1 VNEAE
6 KSQIYDE
13 ILAEVRYH
21 IGKSANPTARM
32 ATIVALLAS
41 RLKHFFWTGF
51 YVLLDGEL
59 TVGPYQG
66 PPACIVLPP
75 HKGVC
80 WAGIDRGEPV
90 LVPNVHDFP
99 GHIVCDGRANSEL
112 VLPLHDRLG
121 RIIGVLDVDSA
132 DFDAFDLID
141 VDRLQRVLAMIFAE
155 IRPSVLP
162 PP

>member
-1 VNEAE
+1 VDQAE
-6 KSQIYDE
+6 KERIYDE

-21 IGKSANPTARM
+21 IGKSADPTARM
-32 ATIVALLAS
+32 ATIAALLHS

-51 YVLLDGEL
+51 YLLLDGEL

-66 PPACIVLPP
+66 SPACIVLPP

-90 LVPNVHDFP
+90 VVANVHDFP
-99 GHIVCDGRANSEL
+99 GHIVCDGRANSEI
-112 VLPLHDRLG
+112 VIPLRDRLG

-132 DFDAFDLID
+132 DFDSFDEID
-141 VDRLQRVLAMIFAE
+141 VDRLQRVLALIFTE
-155 IRPSVLP
+155 IRISMLP

>member
-1 VNEAE
+1 MNQSDKA
-6 KSQIYDE
+6 QIYDE
-13 ILAEVRYH
+13 ILAELRYH
-21 IGKSANPTARM
+21 IGKSSDPVARM
-32 ATIVALLAS
+32 ATIVALLHS

-80 WAGIDRGEPV
+80 WAGIDRGETV
-90 LVPNVHDFP
+90 VVPNVHEFP
-99 GHIVCDGRANSEL
+99 DHIVCDGRANSEI
-112 VLPLHDRLG
+112 VVPLRDRLG
-121 RIIGVLDVDSA
+121 RLVGVLDVDSA
-132 DFDAFDLID
+132 DFDSFDEVD
-141 VDRLQRVLAMIFAE
+141 VDRLPRVLAMIYAE
-155 IRPSVLP
+155 IRISILP